1 MDKQFHWK
9 RGVFKM
15 EEKVLDLLEEIC
27 EDDAVKED
35 MDLNLFDEDLLD
47 SLAFTELLVAIEEQ
61 FGIIISP
68 SEVERKDVETPAKII
83 ALIRSRS

>member
-1 MDKQFHWK
+1 
-9 RGVFKM
+9 M

-27 EDDAVKED
+27 EDDVVRED
-35 MDLNLFDEDLLD
+35 MELNLFEEDLLD

-61 FGIIISP
+61 FGIVISP

-83 ALIRSRS
+83 ELIQSRS